1 MDAFDVLLIDAVAA
15 QVAQADLD
23 ALDLTRSRFNQ
34 TPELPLRTSPPSQEI
49 PEFQAQEMPKTRN
62 QEILLYGANKAKH
75 F

>member
-34 TPELPLRTSPPSQEI
+34 T
-49 PEFQAQEMPKTRN
+49 
-62 QEILLYGANKAKH
+62 LLFLEAGDVASAANSLDGANAELGGLADDR
-75 F
+75 FVPCRSY